1 VSADGWKHM
10 RPDQPRTCA
19 GCGERVTLKGEAIWL
34 KTSDPPQSWH
44 FRCRPR
50 SLNREAR

>member
-1 VSADGWKHM
+1 MSGDGWKAM
-10 RPDQPRTCA
+10 GPEQPKRCA

-34 KTSDPPQSWH
+34 DTFRRLTWH

-50 SLNREAR
+50 RAT